1 MKLLT
6 KNPRR
11 RLGAKG
17 LEDVK
22 QHPFFGSDV
31 DWDAIAQKRVS
42 APIKPKIKDEMDTSN
57 FADEFTRLPLTDSPG
72 FAPLT
77 ESLFRG
83 YSFISPT
90 VLFGPANAVNEDLY
104 NLLRL
109 TNHQRPDPSQLH
121 RLIKTSPFFQNYELI
136 DRERFLGEG
145 RFSICRFVCL
155 LFSFRKSN
163 FVFSSSVDVEIDLL
177 RACQGHANIRMELLT
192 GRELFYRIRTQAS
205 FSEKEASQLMRKLV
219 SAVNFMHSNDI
230 CHPDL
235 NETRSR
241 KTTTK
246 EKSLFSF
253 RPYRTFRIFCFLL
266 LIRMVKSK

>member
-22 QHPFFGSDV
+22 RHPFFGPDI

-72 FAPLT
+72 FAPPT

-136 DRERFLGEG
+136 DREGFLGEG
-145 RFSICRFVCL
+145 SFSICRFVSL
-155 LFSFRKSN
+155 LF
-163 FVFSSSVDVEIDLL
+163 FSSF
-177 RACQGHANIRMELLT
+177 ELCCFFF
-192 GRELFYRIRTQAS
+192 LF
-205 FSEKEASQLMRKLV
+205 V
-219 SAVNFMHSNDI
+219 SSDWFAIVVSDKRN
-230 CHPDL
+230 
-235 NETRSR
+235 T
-241 KTTTK
+241 
-246 EKSLFSF
+246 
-253 RPYRTFRIFCFLL
+253 Y
-266 LIRMVKSK
+266 